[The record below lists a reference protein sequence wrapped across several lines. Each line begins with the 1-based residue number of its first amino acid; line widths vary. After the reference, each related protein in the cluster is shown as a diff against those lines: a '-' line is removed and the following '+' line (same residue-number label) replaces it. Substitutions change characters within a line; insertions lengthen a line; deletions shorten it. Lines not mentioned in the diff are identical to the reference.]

1 MKLEEIK
8 SCHYIFRIRKQK
20 SFNYPLFC
28 SYIVHMD
35 MLEEFAYFASCQDFN
50 LILSVVPAS
59 QGGGQ
64 NPVSSR
70 RVGTRGANR
79 GEKEEIKS
87 AIKRQVLRSHEKL
100 EDVVIGFFEDHRDLI
115 TNCLL

>member
-1 MKLEEIK
+1 MK
-8 SCHYIFRIRKQK
+8 SRNYIFRIRKQK

-28 SYIVHMD
+28 SYIVHID

-59 QGGGQ
+59 QGGQ

-87 AIKRQVLRSHEKL
+87 AIKRQVLRSYEKL
-100 EDVVIGFFEDHRDLI
+100 EEVVIGFFENH
-115 TNCLL
+115 